1 MFSRVLPDGYV
12 VHDDAAMFDVDVI
25 HRYIAEE
32 SYWGRARTRA
42 VTQAAIAGSLCVGL
56 FTPDGV
62 QAGFARAVTDRATM
76 AHLSDVFV
84 LAAHRGHGHGQ
95 ALVEALLFHPELRT
109 VRRWSLS
116 TSDAHS
122 LYARYGFGP
131 ISEPQ
136 KQMMRMVDVD
146 PA

>member
-1 MFSRVLPDGYV
+1 
-12 VHDDAAMFDVDVI
+12 
-25 HRYIAEE
+25 
-32 SYWGRARTRA
+32 
-42 VTQAAIAGSLCVGL
+42 
-56 FTPDGV
+56 
-62 QAGFARAVTDRATM
+62 
-76 AHLSDVFV
+76 
-84 LAAHRGHGHGQ
+84 
-95 ALVEALLFHPELRT
+95 VEALLFHPELRT